1 MKQHRADDDGPRRTT
16 KRGKSTGSVGRRRGK
31 DDVNDDEEEGGEG
44 VAAVADEGAIRRAW
58 EHYLNF
64 VNSNDDDGDG
74 SENGEDGDEDGGD
87 VDELL
92 ELIGIL
98 DPSSLPP
105 PPSSSSTL
113 TSTTIPPPPSRAAY
127 DDRNFHLGDDGA
139 SATKNYLVPVLL
151 SMSHIHLASRAVSE
165 AIIATVGGDADASS
179 SSSSSSSSSPEFH
192 FAWSLHHWPTNPV
205 AHSLLANYRRM
216 DHALSLE
223 CVCDAYGRA
232 ALCAHRW
239 RRSALD
245 FLGRR
250 PSSTEEEEEEEEGG
264 GIDANEWVE
273 LLILNGALDVEYFG
287 EDDDD
292 GDGGDEGEEEE
303 NDDDEGVGGAYSFSE
318 VEATASFMSA
328 FLLSTLSRHDEALD
342 HLRKFRLTHRVHPNV
357 WRVASAGARP
367 KPLSMSLDRR
377 TRIPHSLSSSSPP
390 PSSADF
396 SPRIYCGWGSGDD
409 NRLGDRGG
417 MLPPELYR
425 RMCDLFAPG
434 AAYWKESD
442 YDNRGYYSYYL
453 PLNDRVCKD
462 PTNVVEDVIVRH
474 LLPIVERSYREK
486 EVGSSKT
493 SSSSSSSRPQI
504 VGAEWWV
511 HTRPLGANLGHQLHF
526 DTDECLLN
534 REGRVTHP
542 SISSVMYLTGAGW
555 DRRDAGDPST
565 AAAAGATVVFDQTPE
580 SKEVAPGAWVSH
592 PRDNAFMIFP
602 GNLLHGVL
610 PCIGGGGDDGDDDS
624 GNDGEE
630 GIHRLTLMVGFWMRD
645 VTEGMGERD
654 LYTTCGPMP
663 PATSEHSWVVQAR
676 RGYGEDKSKLKNK
689 DHQSSMRADRRGE
702 SLTYD
707 VLPSTSPA
715 WDEFSNDG
723 TSNLTIPKGLDH
735 RFFVLNAP
743 RCFSESLYEKG
754 GTL

>member
-1 MKQHRADDDGPRRTT
+1 MKQHRADDDGPRHTT
-16 KRGKSTGSVGRRRGK
+16 KRGKSSGSIGRRRGEE
-31 DDVNDDEEEGGEG
+31 DDDEEEEEGGEG

-64 VNSNDDDGDG
+64 VNSNDDDGDE

-98 DPSSLPP
+98 DPTSLPP
-105 PPSSSSTL
+105 PSSVSTL

-127 DDRNFHLGDDGA
+127 DDHDFHLGDDGA
-139 SATKNYLVPVLL
+139 SATKKYLVPVLL
-151 SMSHIHLASRAVSE
+151 SMSHVHLASRAVSE
-165 AIIATVGGDADASS
+165 AIIATVGGDVDA
-179 SSSSSSSSSPEFH
+179 SSSSSSSSPEFH

-239 RRSALD
+239 RMSALD

-273 LLILNGALDVEYFG
+273 LLIMNGALDVEYVG

-292 GDGGDEGEEEE
+292 DDDGGDEGDEEEDD
-303 NDDDEGVGGAYSFSE
+303 DDDEGVEGGYSSSG
-318 VEATASFMSA
+318 VEATSSFMSA
-328 FLLSTLSRHDEALD
+328 FLLSTLSKHDEALD

-357 WRVASAGARP
+357 WTVASAGARP
-367 KPLSMSLDRR
+367 KPPSMSLDRR
-377 TRIPHSLSSSSPP
+377 GVRRSHSSSSSPSP
-390 PSSADF
+390 PSSAEF
-396 SPRIYCGWGSGDD
+396 APMIYCGWGSGDVD
-409 NRLGDRGG
+409 RLGGG
-417 MLPPELYR
+417 GGGLPPELYR
-425 RMCDLFAPG
+425 RLCDLFAPG

-442 YDNRGYYSYYL
+442 YDNRGYYSYFL
-453 PLNDRVCKD
+453 PLNDRLCKND
-462 PTNVVEDVIVRH
+462 PANVVEDVIVRH

-486 EVGSSKT
+486 DVGSSKT
-493 SSSSSSSRPQI
+493 SSSSSSRPQI

-542 SISSVMYLTGAGW
+542 TISSVMYLTGAG
-555 DRRDAGDPST
+555 RRDAGGDLST
-565 AAAAGATVVFDQTPE
+565 AAAAGSTVVFDQTPE

-610 PCIGGGGDDGDDDS
+610 PCIGGGGDDG
-624 GNDGEE
+624 GEE
-630 GIHRLTLMVGFWMRD
+630 GIHRLTLMVGFWTRD
-645 VTEGMGERD
+645 VTEGMGERE

-689 DHQSSMRADRRGE
+689 DHQSGMRSDRRGG

-715 WDEFSNDG
+715 WEEFSNDG

-754 GTL
+754 DTL